1 MLAQEALHKY
11 VAKLLLGI
19 HLKQLDPSF
28 DDLVLSEP
36 NLLDCVSIQPSTSS
50 FRPLKRSRILH
61 LLVLPLNLVEEGF
74 HCSAWWS
81 C

>member
-1 MLAQEALHKY
+1 MLAQEALYKY

-36 NLLDCVSIQPSTSS
+36 NRLDRVSSQVHHHSD
-50 FRPLKRSRILH
+50 H
-61 LLVLPLNLVEEGF
+61 
-74 HCSAWWS
+74 
-81 C
+81 